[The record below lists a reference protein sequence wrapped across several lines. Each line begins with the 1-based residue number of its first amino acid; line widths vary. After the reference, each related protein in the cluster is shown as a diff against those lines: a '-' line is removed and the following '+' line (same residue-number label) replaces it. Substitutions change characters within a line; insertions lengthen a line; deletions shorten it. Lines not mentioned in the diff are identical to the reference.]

1 MNKVVTINLNGNA
14 YQLEEAGFDA
24 LRAYLDTA
32 TARLENNPD
41 RAEIMS
47 DLEQAI
53 AEKCS
58 RYVGPHKNVVTTAE
72 IERIIAEM
80 GPVNGEEDE
89 AQPGQQGA
97 SSERAGPRM
106 GAPRRLYQIREGA
119 MISGVCTGLA
129 AYFNANFNIDV
140 TLVRVAFV
148 FLAIVTSGG
157 WILAYLLMMFIV
169 PEAHSSEE
177 RAAAHGQPFNAQ
189 QLVDRAK
196 QQYAEFREN
205 SSQWQEKWRRR
216 REERRQRRAARAM
229 AQPVAQ
235 APHAPETASYATR
248 VFAGFMVPV
257 FTFLSAA
264 LFVGLVI
271 ALIALFKTGGVFHW
285 SLPND
290 IPIWVA
296 IIVLV
301 LVYHAI
307 STPLR
312 AASRA
317 SYEASAG
324 ARYGWLAAADGLMW
338 LAFAALLFWLAYLLI
353 PEVKWLIHSPF
364 EWEHPFWS
372 WFV

>member
-14 YQLEEAGFDA
+14 CQLEEPGYDA
-24 LRAYLDTA
+24 LRAYLDNA

-41 RAEIMS
+41 KAEIMS

-53 AEKCS
+53 AEKC
-58 RYVGPHKNVVTTAE
+58 RRHVGPHKNVVTAAE
-72 IERIIAEM
+72 IERIITEM
-80 GPVNGEEDE
+80 GPVNGDEDD
-89 AQPGQQGA
+89 AQAGPGSERRNEGA
-97 SSERAGPRM
+97 SQRA

-119 MISGVCTGLA
+119 MISGVCAGLA
-129 AYFNANFNIDV
+129 AYFNIDV

-157 WILAYLLMMFIV
+157 WVIAYILMMFIV
-169 PEAHSSEE
+169 PEAKSSEE
-177 RAAAHGQPFNAQ
+177 RAAAHGEPFNAQ

-205 SSQWQEKWRRR
+205 SSQWQEKWRRNREAR
-216 REERRQRRAARAM
+216 RERRAARAM
-229 AQPVAQ
+229 AQQPPRPQ
-235 APHAPETASYATR
+235 PQETANYATR

-257 FTFLSAA
+257 FTLLSAV
-264 LFVGLVI
+264 LFVALVI
-271 ALIALFKTGGVFHW
+271 ALMSIFKTGAVFHW

-290 IPIWVA
+290 LPMWVA
-296 IIVLV
+296 VIVLV

-312 AASRA
+312 TASRA

-324 ARYGWLAAADGLMW
+324 SRYGWLAAADGLMW
-338 LAFAALLFWLAYLLI
+338 LAFAALLFWLAYLLF
-353 PEVKWLIHSPF
+353 PEVRWLIQSPF
-364 EWEHPFWS
+364 DWEHSFWG
-372 WFV
+372 WFI